1 MRNKFLQRLLAS
13 LLIFGLGLHA
23 SGAVQLFSLTLEKSQ
38 STKVSSFLKKSD
50 QIGVFDS
57 EDSEIEI
64 DSEFED
70 SNEKSSDLF
79 ACQHF
84 VKFTFSQNRF
94 LFFSS
99 EFERN
104 HSYKLPLFIHFQNYR
119 L

>member
-13 LLIFGLGLHA
+13 ILIFGLGLHA
-23 SGAVQLFSLTLEKSQ
+23 IGAVQLFSNTLDKSQ
-38 STKVSSFLKKSD
+38 TVNVSSFLKKSD
-50 QIGVFDS
+50 QIGVFD
-57 EDSEIEI
+57 IE

-70 SNEKSSDLF
+70 SEFEDSDKKSGDLF
-79 ACQHF
+79 ASQHF
-84 VKFTFSQNRF
+84 VKFILNKNRF

-99 EFERN
+99 EFDRN